1 MKFNSLLLALVLAGS
16 VSVRCAFAQSTGSLT
31 LSDFATG
38 ASSKGWE
45 EAADVSLNIAASAK
59 PKITAGTG
67 VIVFKGEGTETALTT
82 KNSYDD
88 TEVEFDFL
96 VSSKATL
103 GVLLQGLYRVN
114 LSDSWGSTSSVTADM
129 GGVGPLKQGGGAFTG
144 LPPLINVAKAP
155 GLWQHA
161 LIKFRSPKLSGGAKT
176 GNGLFEEVYI
186 NGVLV
191 QENAEVQGPSAGS
204 VKDTET
210 GSGPVVFVA
219 ANGVAAIKNLKI
231 NKLAPVITAT
241 TTPPRRMRRVP
252 NPILLDPSGKNYLL
266 RSFVNFNGKKRTHV
280 VSLGSP
286 QQVNYSY
293 DVKQGALFQVWHG
306 PFMDVTEMWEQRGEP
321 QLAKP
326 RGAVVALSEAPAL
339 AVLVDKEATIWPD
352 SLAFD
357 DLKNQGYTL
366 DKQRNPTFEYEVAG
380 YHVAD
385 KLAVGNADK
394 SIARQITVTKAPA
407 NLYLRIA
414 RGTAIT
420 PAGNG
425 LFVIGDKGYYVQT
438 DEKFKPF
445 VRYSKSGSELLVPVT
460 SDKPVNYSIIW

>member
-1 MKFNSLLLALVLAGS
+1 MKFKLLLTTLLLAGS
-16 VSVRCAFAQSTGSLT
+16 ASVQRTFAQSPTLLT
-31 LSDFATG
+31 FSDFATG
-38 ASSKGWE
+38 APSKGWE
-45 EAADVSLNIAASAK
+45 EVANVSLNISSANK
-59 PKITAGTG
+59 PRVSPGSG
-67 VIVFKGEGTETALTT
+67 VFLYKGDGAETALVT
-82 KNSYDD
+82 KNSYAD
-88 TEVEFDFL
+88 TEIEFDFL

-103 GVLLQGLYRVN
+103 GVLLQGRYRVN
-114 LSDSWGSTSSVTADM
+114 LSDSWLATNTVTTTM
-129 GGVGPLKQGGGAFTG
+129 GGIGPLKQTGGAFTS

-161 LIKFRSPKLSGGAKT
+161 LIKFRSPKLTGNAKT
-176 GNGLFEEVYI
+176 GNALFEEVYI
-186 NGVLV
+186 NGILV
-191 QENAEVQGPSAGS
+191 QENAEVQGPSVGAIN
-204 VKDTET
+204 DTE
-210 GSGPVVFVA
+210 GGEGPVALIA

-231 NKLAPVITAT
+231 GNLAPVVTAT
-241 TTPPRRMRRVP
+241 TTQPRRMRRVP
-252 NPILLDPSGKNYLL
+252 NPILLDPAGKNYLL

-339 AVLVDKEATIWPD
+339 AVLIDKEATVWPD

-366 DKQRNPTFEYEVAG
+366 DKERNPTFEYEVAG

-385 KLAVGNADK
+385 KVAVADADK

-407 NLYLRIA
+407 SLYLRLA
-414 RGTAIT
+414 RATAIS

-425 LFVIGDKGYYVQT
+425 MFIIGDNGYYVQT
-438 DEKFKPF
+438 DEKLKPF
-445 VRYSKSGSELLVPVT
+445 VRYSKNGSELLVPVT
-460 SDKPVNYSIIW
+460 SDKQINYSIIW